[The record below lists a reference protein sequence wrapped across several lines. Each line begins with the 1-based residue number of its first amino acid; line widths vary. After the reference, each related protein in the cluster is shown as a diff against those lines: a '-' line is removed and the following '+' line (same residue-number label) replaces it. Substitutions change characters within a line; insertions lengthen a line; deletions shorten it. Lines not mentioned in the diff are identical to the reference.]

1 MGRSK
6 SHIFKHLL
14 YPTCALSLPFN
25 CIRLLVCLIQLVL
38 PRIFVGTVPK
48 IQAEYVCLFCFL
60 LHFNHTRAWIQIKS
74 FARFLSGS
82 RIFKNIFIIFRPTST
97 IPEPVRLL
105 PLCWSLEA
113 ILQQIELYY
122 VKG

>member
-1 MGRSK
+1 MCTEPPLQLHQIAG
-6 SHIFKHLL
+6 
-14 YPTCALSLPFN
+14 
-25 CIRLLVCLIQLVL
+25 CLIQLVL

-82 RIFKNIFIIFRPTST
+82 RIFKNIFKIFRPTST

-122 VKG
+122 LKG